1 MVPLLQELLL
11 SVLSAVFW
19 REVDGNVVW
28 WMLVDH
34 CVAAEQ
40 VAVLAALVE
49 VHTNQVL
56 HNRV

>member
-28 WMLVDH
+28 QMLVDH
-34 CVAAEQ
+34 HAAVVQ
-40 VAVLAALVE
+40 AAVIAA
-49 VHTNQVL
+49 QVL
-56 HNRV
+56 QNNV